1 MRTFLVAFCFFLLA
15 CVLGFVGLILVAG
28 RNLPSPSHLQA
39 YTPAVRTRV
48 LDRNEQPIG
57 DFYRENR
64 ILVTLDDTPPNLI
77 HAFIAVEDRNFYKHW
92 GIHLSS
98 VVRAGLKNTMSLRVR
113 EGASTITQQ
122 LARNLFLNQEQTW
135 TRKVREAVLA
145 VRIEQNYSKEEIL
158 EMYLNQIYFG
168 DGAYGIQSAAR
179 GFFGKDVKNLTLS
192 ECALLAGLPRNPRGY
207 SPFRHPDAAKRRRD
221 IVIRSM
227 EDCHFID
234 KDQGAKARKEEMRIG
249 STPLNPDHAP
259 YFMEMVR
266 QFLEKEVGSEAIYEG
281 GLTVYTTLD
290 LDWQTESEKL
300 VEKVLTKLEKDTG
313 TKDTR
318 ARYLEARDK
327 GKNPVL
333 DYLESS
339 AMVVDV
345 ETGALRVM
353 IGGRSFDE
361 SNFNRATSA
370 LRQPGSAF
378 KPFIY
383 LTALEKGFYPSYV
396 MTDAPVVFYEAGQDP
411 WRPLNYDREF
421 RGPVSLRFALQ
432 KSLNVPTIKVQEE
445 IGTPDVI
452 KTARTAGIH
461 TPIPEFRSIALG
473 TAEVTLEDLC
483 YAYAVFANNGIRV
496 EPYFVTKIEDQSGN
510 VLHEYRPEQREV
522 LAPAP
527 VAILTN
533 MLESVVDHGT
543 GADSRTEGFI
553 LPAAGKTGT
562 TDDYSDAWFIGFTP
576 KTVAGVWVG
585 YDQPHTIGG
594 GMSGTRAAL
603 PLWTSIMKVVTAGD
617 PPQQFELPEGVVTR
631 EVCVDTGLPAS
642 PYCPVTQPE
651 LFLAGKVPTERCTLH
666 SRGVPFRDR
675 ARDWNTEKEEE
686 HHLDPRRP

>member
-1 MRTFLVAFCFFLLA
+1 MRTFLVAFCFFLLVS
-15 CVLGFVGLILVAG
+15 VLGFAGLILVAG

-48 LDRNEQPIG
+48 VDRNGKTIG

-64 ILVTLDDTPPNLI
+64 ILVTLDDTPKDLVN
-77 HAFIAVEDRNFYKHW
+77 AFLAVEDRDFYKHW

-179 GFFGKDVKNLTLS
+179 GFFGKDVKDLTLG

-234 KDQGAKARKEEMRIG
+234 KDQGAKARKEDLHVG

-300 VEKVLTKLEKDTG
+300 VEKALTKLEKDTG
-313 TKDTR
+313 TKATR

-327 GKNPVL
+327 G
-333 DYLESS
+333 
-339 AMVVDV
+339 
-345 ETGALRVM
+345 
-353 IGGRSFDE
+353 
-361 SNFNRATSA
+361 
-370 LRQPGSAF
+370 
-378 KPFIY
+378 
-383 LTALEKGFYPSYV
+383 
-396 MTDAPVVFYEAGQDP
+396 
-411 WRPLNYDREF
+411 
-421 RGPVSLRFALQ
+421 
-432 KSLNVPTIKVQEE
+432 
-445 IGTPDVI
+445 
-452 KTARTAGIH
+452 
-461 TPIPEFRSIALG
+461 
-473 TAEVTLEDLC
+473 
-483 YAYAVFANNGIRV
+483 
-496 EPYFVTKIEDQSGN
+496 
-510 VLHEYRPEQREV
+510 
-522 LAPAP
+522 
-527 VAILTN
+527 
-533 MLESVVDHGT
+533 
-543 GADSRTEGFI
+543 
-553 LPAAGKTGT
+553 
-562 TDDYSDAWFIGFTP
+562 
-576 KTVAGVWVG
+576 
-585 YDQPHTIGG
+585 
-594 GMSGTRAAL
+594 
-603 PLWTSIMKVVTAGD
+603 
-617 PPQQFELPEGVVTR
+617 
-631 EVCVDTGLPAS
+631 
-642 PYCPVTQPE
+642 
-651 LFLAGKVPTERCTLH
+651 
-666 SRGVPFRDR
+666 
-675 ARDWNTEKEEE
+675 
-686 HHLDPRRP
+686 